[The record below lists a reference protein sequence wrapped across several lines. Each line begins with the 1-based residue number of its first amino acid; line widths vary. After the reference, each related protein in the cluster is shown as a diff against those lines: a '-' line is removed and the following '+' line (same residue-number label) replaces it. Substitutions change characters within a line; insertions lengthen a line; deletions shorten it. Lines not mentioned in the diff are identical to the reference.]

1 MCIRDSHWMVRAVCG
16 SSANMS
22 GWTSY
27 NTFVTLSGSRISI
40 VSDAESNL
48 NIYPNPTRG
57 FVNISFISE
66 EIDNFEIQ
74 MLDPFGKLIIEENK
88 KQFIGEYTKKID
100 LSNYPKG
107 MYFLQI
113 RTNDKFIS
121 RRIILQ

>member
-1 MCIRDSHWMVRAVCG
+1 MVRAVCG

-100 LSNYPKG
+100 
-107 MYFLQI
+107 
-113 RTNDKFIS
+113 
-121 RRIILQ
+121 